1 MSGAEVVAMLPVLV
15 LACGLAFWALSIL
28 DFARSNARGVRTL
41 PRDAWVVIL
50 VLGSVV
56 GAAAWW
62 TFGRPRQE

>member
-1 MSGAEVVAMLPVLV
+1 MSGVAVVAIMPVLV
-15 LACGLAFWALSIL
+15 LTGGLGFWGFSIL
-28 DFARSNARGVRTL
+28 DFARSDARGVRTL

-62 TFGRPRQE
+62 MLGRPRRD